1 MERLPR
7 GRHGLPR
14 EFVAQ
19 NQRERLLAALAECL
33 EEKGYERTTVS
44 AIGKR
49 AGVSKSDFYKQFES
63 KDACFV
69 AAYDDAVERIR
80 AVVLAACA
88 ERKDWAT
95 GVLAALTALLD
106 LFAAE
111 TAQTQLVLVEGL
123 RAGRG
128 VYDRYQVALQSF
140 VPYLTDGA
148 PAPEGGSTAAAGD
161 RRGRGRRHRLAAR
174 PPRPRRRNQDD
185 ARITA
190 GDCGVCADALP
201 RNCRGAEGDLRG
213 LSVNA
218 GRRGLPASASNRP
231 SLLAGRQVPSAST
244 RSS

>member
-33 EEKGYERTTVS
+33 EEKGYDRTTVS

-63 KDACFV
+63 KDACFI

-80 AVVLAACA
+80 ERVLAACA
-88 ERKDWAT
+88 EREGWAV
-95 GVLAALTALLD
+95 GVLAALDALLE

-111 TAQTQLVLVEGL
+111 PAQAQLVLVEGL

-140 VPYLTDGA
+140 VPYLRDRA
-148 PAPEGGSTAAAGD
+148 PAPAGGS
-161 RRGRGRRHRLAAR
+161 
-174 PPRPRRRNQDD
+174 PPP
-185 ARITA
+185 
-190 GDCGVCADALP
+190 
-201 RNCRGAEGDLRG
+201 
-213 LSVNA
+213 
-218 GRRGLPASASNRP
+218 PATDEAVVGGIA
-231 SLLAGRQVPSAST
+231 SLLARRVLAGETKTMPQLLPEIAEFALTPYIGTAEARRIISE
-244 RSS
+244 R

>member
-19 NQRERLLAALAECL
+19 NQRGRLLAALAECL

-80 AVVLAACA
+80 ATVKEACA
-88 ERKDWAT
+88 ERKDWGS
-95 GVLAALTALLD
+95 GVLEALDALLQM
-106 LFAAE
+106 FEAE
-111 TAQTQLVLVEGL
+111 PAQAQLVLVEGL

-128 VYDRYQVALQSF
+128 VYDRYQVAIQSF
-140 VPYLTDGA
+140 VPYLRDGA
-148 PAPEGGSTAAAGD
+148 PAPTGGES
-161 RRGRGRRHRLAAR
+161 
-174 PPRPRRRNQDD
+174 PPEATDE
-185 ARITA
+185 AVVGGIA
-190 GDCGVCADALP
+190 
-201 RNCRGAEGDLRG
+201 
-213 LSVNA
+213 
-218 GRRGLPASASNRP
+218 
-231 SLLAGRQVPSAST
+231 SLLARRVLAGEAKKMRGLLSDIAEFALTPYLGTAEARRIISA
-244 RSS
+244 